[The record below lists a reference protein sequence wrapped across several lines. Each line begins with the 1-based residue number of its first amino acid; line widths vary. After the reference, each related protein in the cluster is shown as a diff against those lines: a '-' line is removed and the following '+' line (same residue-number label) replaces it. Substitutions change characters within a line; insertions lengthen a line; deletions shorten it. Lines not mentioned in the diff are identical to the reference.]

1 MFSLTRSTASLP
13 ELHSAPS
20 GAALLSGLPPQGEPA
35 AAAAAAALG
44 RDLLQRWQ
52 QALLRQV
59 GFQGVEDV
67 ELLVHTEGQELLDHP
82 AGVWAPERRREK
94 IIKHTSSKVN
104 SLNHQSRLIKNE

>member
-20 GAALLSGLPPQGEPA
+20 GAALLSGLPPQGEP
-35 AAAAAAALG
+35 AAAALG

-94 IIKHTSSKVN
+94 IIKHTSSKMN

>member
-1 MFSLTRSTASLP
+1 MCFRSHEALRVSQSCTAL
-13 ELHSAPS
+13 PS
-20 GAALLSGLPPQGEPA
+20 GAALLSGLPPQGEP
-35 AAAAAAALG
+35 AAAAALG

-59 GFQGVEDV
+59 GLQGVEDV